1 MTISEASQL
10 VVQAGGLG
18 RGGEVFVLDMGQ
30 PVKIVN
36 LAKDLIKLS
45 GLTLDKDIEIKYI
58 GLRPGEKLY
67 EELMYTDQDINTE
80 HERIFITNLKKVNSI
95 KLFNYIEQLNE
106 LTRECHAEEIIQSL
120 IELVNTYQPNRDH
133 LIEYTK
139 KGDFIKP
146 VKKQQQETAVVKEEA
161 ASKGDNL

>member
-1 MTISEASQL
+1 MTIPEASQL

-18 RGGEVFVLDMGQ
+18 KGGEVFVLDMGQ
-30 PVKIVN
+30 PVKIVD

-45 GLTLDKDIEIKYI
+45 GLTMDEDIEIKYI

-95 KLFNYIEQLNE
+95 KLFNYIEQQNE
-106 LTRECHAEEIIQSL
+106 LTRECNTEAIIQSL

-133 LIEYTK
+133 LFEYTK
-139 KGDFIKP
+139 KSDFVKL
-146 VKKQQQETAVVKEEA
+146 VKKQQEETAVIKEEV
-161 ASKGDNL
+161 ASNGDNL